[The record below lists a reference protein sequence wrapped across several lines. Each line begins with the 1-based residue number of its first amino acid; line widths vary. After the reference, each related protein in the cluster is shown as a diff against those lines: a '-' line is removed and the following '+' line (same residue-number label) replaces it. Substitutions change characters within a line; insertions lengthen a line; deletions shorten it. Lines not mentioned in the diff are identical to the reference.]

1 MVAGEYPPAVGGL
14 ADYTAMLSGKLE
26 TLGFSVTVATARR
39 DASLCSG
46 RTLNVPGWG
55 LRWIGEVARRI
66 AETRPDVVHLQY
78 QAAAFEM
85 SGAIALLPLA
95 LRRWGA
101 RPAFVTTFHDLRVP
115 YLFPKAGPLRRAVLR
130 VLMGMSDASIFVDPV
145 DLVAARPR
153 RAAAWIPIGNTI
165 ARSPNPNPTAER
177 ARLGIDPG
185 AFVVAYFGFINA
197 SKGVDVLLAASE
209 RLVRSGLDLVLLFVG
224 DEVGSSDP
232 TNAATARRM
241 RARATALGLDGRIV
255 RTGALPAAD
264 IPRALAAA
272 DMAALPFLDGASMRH
287 ASLLACLAQGLP
299 VVTTTPRPAP
309 ALLPRYLAPPF
320 EDTASYRID
329 EHVAEL
335 IPPNDD
341 AALARAIHRL
351 ANDPPRREALARE
364 GRALADRLDW
374 GSIAQATAEVYRRA
388 SARRR

>member
-14 ADYTAMLSGKLE
+14 ADYTAILSGKLE
-26 TLGFSVTVATARR
+26 TLGISVTVATARR

-85 SGAIALLPLA
+85 SGAIALLPVA
-95 LRRWGA
+95 LRRWGV
-101 RPAFVTTFHDLRVP
+101 RPAFVTTFHDLRGP

-130 VLMGMSDASIFVDPV
+130 ALMGMSDASIFVDPA

-153 RAAAWIPIGNTI
+153 RRAAWIPIGSAI
-165 ARSPNPNPTAER
+165 GSGLNPDPAAER
-177 ARLGIDPG
+177 ARLGIAPG
-185 AFVVAYFGFINA
+185 SLVVTHFGFINA
-197 SKGVDVLLAASE
+197 SKGVDVLLGAGE
-209 RLVRSGLDLVLLFVG
+209 RLVRSGLDLILLFVG

-241 RARATALGLDGRIV
+241 RARATALGLDDRIV
-255 RTGALPAAD
+255 RTGALSAAAVA
-264 IPRALAAA
+264 RALAAA
-272 DMAALPFLDGASMRH
+272 DLAALPFLDGASLRH
-287 ASLLACLAQGLP
+287 SSLLACLAHGLP

-309 ALLPRYLAPPF
+309 ALFPRYLAPPF
-320 EDTASYRID
+320 EDTTSYRVD

-341 AALARAIHRL
+341 AALARAIYRL
-351 ANDPPRREALARE
+351 ANDPARREAFARD

-374 GSIAQATAEVYRRA
+374 GSIARATAEVYRRA
-388 SARRR
+388 GAGLH